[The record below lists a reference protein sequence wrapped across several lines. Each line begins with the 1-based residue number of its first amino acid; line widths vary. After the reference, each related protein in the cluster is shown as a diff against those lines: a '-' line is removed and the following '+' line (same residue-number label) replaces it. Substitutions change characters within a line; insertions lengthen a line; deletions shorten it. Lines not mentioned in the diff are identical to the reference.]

1 MKRIAAVLLVLAL
14 TGCGGDGVNFNL
26 DNPPR
31 WLRNVNGLFPAKPL
45 RQNEIA
51 SNCFGVAFSTCT
63 TNVLRSK
70 SLVRK
75 ARFAVI
81 DGREVRV
88 TYTPNEKAN
97 DVVISARPEGTIP
110 VRKSGGVMRF
120 DCIRPGVNGC
130 MVQLQ

>member
-1 MKRIAAVLLVLAL
+1 MKRIAAALLVLAL
-14 TGCGGDGVNFNL
+14 TACGGDGVSFDL
-26 DNPPR
+26 ENPPR
-31 WLRNVNGLFPAKPL
+31 WLRNVNGLLPAKPL
-45 RQNEIA
+45 RPNEIA
-51 SNCFGVAFSTCT
+51 NNCFGVAFRTCSAD
-63 TNVLRSK
+63 VLRSK

-97 DVVISARPEGTIP
+97 DVVISARPEATIP

-120 DCIRPGVNGC
+120 ECIRAGVNGC